1 MSKLEQKENNV
12 RCVGAGDEGMEWS
25 NAPFI
30 GAQWGF
36 RMPDRTL
43 NQHLAAAQR
52 AKFDEYY
59 TQWPDI
65 EREMPTM

>member
-30 GAQWGF
+30 GAQWGS
-36 RMPDRTL
+36 
-43 NQHLAAAQR
+43 R
-52 AKFDEYY
+52 ASIMDGGISRFN
-59 TQWPDI
+59 
-65 EREMPTM
+65 